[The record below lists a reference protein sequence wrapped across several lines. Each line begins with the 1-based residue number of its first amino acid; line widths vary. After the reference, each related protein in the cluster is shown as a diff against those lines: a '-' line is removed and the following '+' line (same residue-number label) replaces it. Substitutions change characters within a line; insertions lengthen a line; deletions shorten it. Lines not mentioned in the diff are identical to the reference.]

1 MGMTHRRR
9 ISGVSVNGTV
19 NGSALNFGNQANGV
33 DVARAKRRDSVQNG
47 IQGGIQ
53 FLQRAVEGDLGDSDP
68 GSPLLDDLDPDEE
81 DQVNSDP
88 RMKAEAKSIRKVIT
102 PRHLLALF
110 DSDHLAPCRLRT
122 SRSPIGR

>member
-9 ISGVSVNGTV
+9 ISGVSVDGNV
-19 NGSALNFGNQANGV
+19 NGNALNFGNQANGV
-33 DVARAKRRDSVQNG
+33 DVARAKRRASAQTG

-53 FLQRAVEGDLGDSDP
+53 FLQRAVEEDLGDSDP
-68 GSPLLDDLDPDEE
+68 ELPLVDDLDQDEE

-102 PRHLLALF
+102 PRHLLSLF
-110 DSDHLAPCRLRT
+110 DSDYLVPCRLPT
-122 SRSPIGR
+122 LRSPIGR

>member
-9 ISGVSVNGTV
+9 ISGVSVNGNV
-19 NGSALNFGNQANGV
+19 NGNTLNFGNQANGV
-33 DVARAKRRDSVQNG
+33 DISRAKRRESAQNG

-102 PRHLLALF
+102 PRHLLALC
-110 DSDHLAPCRLRT
+110 DSDYLAPCR
-122 SRSPIGR
+122 